1 MEISS
6 YISIKSATELAN
18 NRTKVVTYFNT
29 YAKHYAHEHY
39 SPTSSSLNKYRY
51 HIVLDMISRLELH
64 QNSTT
69 LDIGCGPG
77 HLAIE
82 LARMGFDAQGIDISS
97 EMIRIA
103 EDAAKE
109 QNIFSVNFKVGDIE
123 SLDYPDNTFNL
134 VTGLG
139 IFEYLETDRPLLAE
153 VNRVL
158 SVGGIFVTN
167 ITNLYSYQ
175 HLFEPFYRRI
185 KKSSSIRRILSRL
198 KPIISDSKSVITDM
212 NFAPRKHSPSIFQS
226 NLETFGFEVIEDKY
240 IGFSLFPSPFNT
252 LVSRL
257 TSSVDHKLERLD
269 GTFLRSLGACYVVF
283 AKSTNKL

>member
-1 MEISS
+1 
-6 YISIKSATELAN
+6 
-18 NRTKVVTYFNT
+18 
-29 YAKHYAHEHY
+29 
-39 SPTSSSLNKYRY
+39 
-51 HIVLDMISRLELH
+51 
-64 QNSTT
+64 
-69 LDIGCGPG
+69 
-77 HLAIE
+77 
-82 LARMGFDAQGIDISS
+82 AQGIDISS